1 MAFLD
6 AVAKNQNLQDLNWQL
21 LRHKPTGKEQEIW
34 TQNKNLCGELRHLR
48 AELRERTEQL
58 SAAETRAAHA
68 KAKAP
73 LDNNDSDD
81 SDSDCDSADPAEA
94 LRRAR
99 SRLCDMEASI
109 PIEHVTSTFGASKFA
124 RRWRNAVRKAPDAPA
139 LASMMMTLREHM
151 LDDETDSPLAG
162 SASGGGGGAATALI
176 KPEWRVGTARLAA
189 WQAAAR
195 APSLTL
201 AGLNELLMQLKAMRA
216 PRAVVA
222 AERSEPNEA
231 TQPRDEAMVGLS
243 RAQTKQL
250 LMQMG
255 QARDER
261 R

>member
-1 MAFLD
+1 MPLSSWASARPS
-6 AVAKNQNLQDLNWQL
+6 AVARVPTTASPALAAAVAAAEAVLKAEAAEA
-21 LRHKPTGKEQEIW
+21 KP
-34 TQNKNLCGELRHLR
+34 
-48 AELRERTEQL
+48 AEAEAK
-58 SAAETRAAHA
+58 AAETRAAHA
-68 KAKAP
+68 KAKAA
-73 LDNNDSDD
+73 LDKNDSDD
-81 SDSDCDSADPAEA
+81 SGSDCDSADPAEA

-99 SRLCDMEASI
+99 SRLCDMEAAI

-162 SASGGGGGAATALI
+162 PGSASGGGGGAATALI
-176 KPEWRVGTARLAA
+176 KPEWRVGTARLAR

-231 TQPRDEAMVGLS
+231 TQPRDEAMAGLS